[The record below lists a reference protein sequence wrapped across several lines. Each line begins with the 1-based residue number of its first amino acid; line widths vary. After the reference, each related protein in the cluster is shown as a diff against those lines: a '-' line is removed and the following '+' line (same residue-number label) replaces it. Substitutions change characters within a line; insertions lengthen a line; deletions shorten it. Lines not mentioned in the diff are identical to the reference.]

1 MFWLDHI
8 WRFRLN
14 FPMKGQLNWL
24 LAMVNDVWPRQQL
37 RVRAS
42 GRWCGGACGAA
53 WELLPDVAGCFWE
66 PCMHN
71 CMQGMWYVA
80 LARCL
85 ACWPLLQVH
94 SVLSIAC
101 PSPTRLWVSFAWF
114 RFALVSFRRPSLCS
128 LSFRFVDRPFALS
141 RFVSWTVRH
150 HRRPLRHRSLVF
162 VLLSFRF
169 VCRPSMLSAFIIHVC
184 SCRSC
189 IPLPLFDDCSLLA
202 YTFHRFC
209 YVNVP
214 RSRYFFGCYP

>member
-1 MFWLDHI
+1 MGTMHAQLHARYVI
-8 WRFRLN
+8 CSTCTLSRLLTASAGS
-14 FPMKGQLNWL
+14 FPSSL
-24 LAMVNDVWPRQQL
+24 L
-37 RVRAS
+37 RA
-42 GRWCGGACGAA
+42 R
-53 WELLPDVAGCFWE
+53 LPPASECRSLVF
-66 PCMHN
+66 
-71 CMQGMWYVA
+71 
-80 LARCL
+80 
-85 ACWPLLQVH
+85 
-94 SVLSIAC
+94 VL
-101 PSPTRLWVSFAWF
+101 
-114 RFALVSFRRPSLCS
+114 

-141 RFVSWTVRH
+141 RFVSSTVRH

-184 SCRSC
+184 SCRFC